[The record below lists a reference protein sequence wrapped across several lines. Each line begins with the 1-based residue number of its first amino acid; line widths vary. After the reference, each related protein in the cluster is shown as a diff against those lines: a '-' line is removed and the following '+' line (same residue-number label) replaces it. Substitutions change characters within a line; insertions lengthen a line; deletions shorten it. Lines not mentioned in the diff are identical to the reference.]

1 LRKDE
6 NKYGNNMRDLLH
18 MYNDDN
24 LVKIFSLKKGG
35 SLKENDIPE
44 TEETSQKNVIPE
56 GALHK
61 NKHHM

>member
-24 LVKIFSLKKGG
+24 LVKIFSLKRGG
-35 SLKENDIPE
+35 SLGDKDIPE
-44 TEETSQKNVIPE
+44 IEETN
-56 GALHK
+56 
-61 NKHHM
+61 